1 METRSKDYDAA
12 IRFTR
17 SKKMGVVWFNRGIPG
32 SENESQIARYIYREC
47 PVSRVRVERSSWCGL
62 NWKRDHKNNVNN
74 RVLCP
79 CPLSVHHNYDD
90 NCITMTHA

>member
-17 SKKMGVVWFNRGIPG
+17 SKKMGEYRSIAVYRAVKMKAKSPG
-32 SENESQIARYIYREC
+32 VYREC
-47 PVSRVRVERSSWCGL
+47 PVSRVRVEISSWCGL
-62 NWKRDHKNNVNN
+62 NWKRDHKNDVNN